1 MAGRLVRKKGKK
13 AGSAPGTLVY
23 TGQAPSQASVW
34 QLLQYDSHRIEDKT
48 LTDLAQLPAQPAGMV
63 RWLNSCG
70 LSGVAPVEQLGKAF
84 NLHPLVL
91 EDMLNTDHRP
101 KVEAHADYLFIV
113 FKMLYFQLDSREI
126 RAEQISLVLLENTVI
141 SLQEM
146 PGNVFEGVLQRLQAG
161 RRLRGFGADYLAY
174 ALLDAVVDHYFTLLE
189 QCGDHIE
196 QLENELM
203 DSPTVAVLS
212 KIHHFKR
219 EMLML
224 RKAVWPLRELL
235 SSLLR
240 DDYALIKPETRIFLR
255 DVYDHC
261 VHIIDTMETLRD
273 VLGGLLDLYLTSVSN
288 RTNEVM
294 KVLTMMAS
302 IFIPLTFIAGIYG
315 MNFEI
320 MPELGWQYGYGLILG
335 LMAAIAGGLLW
346 YFRRKGWW

>member
-23 TGQAPSQASVW
+23 TGHPSSQASIW
-34 QLLQYDSHRIEDKT
+34 QLLQYDSSRMLDDT
-48 LTDLAQLPAQPAGMV
+48 LTDLGQLPAQPTGMV
-63 RWLNSCG
+63 RWLNICG
-70 LSGVAPVEQLGKAF
+70 LTGVAPVEQLGKQF

-101 KVEAHADYLFIV
+101 KVEAHPDYLFIV
-113 FKMLYFQLDSREI
+113 FKMLHFHPESREI

-240 DDYALIKPETRIFLR
+240 DEYALIKPETRIFLR

-346 YFRRKGWW
+346 YFRKKGWW

>member
-1 MAGRLVRKKGKK
+1 MAGKLVRKKGKK
-13 AGSAPGTLVY
+13 AGSAPGTLVFS
-23 TGQAPSQASVW
+23 GASPDAEAHW
-34 QLLQYDSHRIEDKT
+34 QLLQYNLDSIEQ
-48 LTDLAQLPAQPAGMV
+48 LNLSSLQQLPPAKPDSV
-63 RWLNSCG
+63 RWLNLCG
-70 LSGVAPVEQLGKAF
+70 LPGIAPIEQLGQVF
-84 NLHPLVL
+84 SLHPLVL

-101 KVEAHADYLFIV
+101 KVEAHPDYLFVV
-113 FKMLYFQLDSREI
+113 FKMLRFHPDSREI
-126 RAEQISLVLLENTVI
+126 RAEQISLVLMEQTVI
-141 SLQEM
+141 SLQET
-146 PGNVFEGVLQRLQAG
+146 PGNDFDGVVQRLLAG

-174 ALLDAVVDHYFTLLE
+174 ALLDAVVDHYFILLE

-203 DSPTVAVLS
+203 TAPTTAVLA

-219 EMLML
+219 EMLLL
-224 RKAVWPLRELL
+224 RKVVWPLRELL

-240 DDYALIKPETRIFLR
+240 DENPLIKPETRIFLR

-273 VLGGLLDLYLTSVSN
+273 VLSGLLDLYLTSVSN

-315 MNFEI
+315 MNFEV
-320 MPELGWQYGYGLILG
+320 MPELGWQYGYALILG
-335 LMAAIAGGLLW
+335 LMACIGGGLLW
-346 YFRRKGWW
+346 YFRRRGWW

>member
-23 TGQAPSQASVW
+23 TGNASSQDVSW
-34 QLLQYDSHRIEDKT
+34 QLVQYNSNLLQDDT
-48 LTDLAQLPAQPAGMV
+48 LTDLQQLPSQPVGMV
-63 RWLNSCG
+63 RWLNLCG
-70 LSGVAPVEQLGKAF
+70 LAGIAPVEQLGKQF

-101 KVEAHADYLFIV
+101 KVEAHPDYLFIV
-113 FKMLYFQLDSREI
+113 FKMLHFHPDNREI
-126 RAEQISLVLLENTVI
+126 RAEQISLILFDNTVI
-141 SLQEM
+141 SLQER

-174 ALLDAVVDHYFTLLE
+174 ALLDSVVDHYFVLLE

-203 DSPTVAVLS
+203 TAPSTAVLA

-240 DDYALIKPETRIFLR
+240 DEYALIKPETRIFLR

-320 MPELGWQYGYGLILG
+320 MPELSWQYGYALILG